1 MINYTLFIG
10 LGFLILCVYAQVRPP
25 NFSPDSIPET
35 SFTCE
40 DKITGGYYADVEAD
54 CQLFHVCVQV
64 SEFEFQDFRFLCP
77 NDTVFDQQNLVCT
90 NWFEVDC
97 AQSVSLFS
105 NDFGFKDLSGH
116 NNDEDADNSN
126 FNYNEGISYE
136 YYEYESENQ
145 DEERNRFLVNSSPA
159 SLGVGREHG
168 QGILGVDGKIRPHST
183 TAIPVGVTTTKRP
196 PRVKSNINLA
206 KNHPKKH
213 GGLRRKP
220 SSRFRNPFKNPPK
233 KAADGRRP
241 RVKSDLRQRHHGGN
255 FADPIDNDIF
265 SGPEVRPDG
274 RAPRVKSNINAIENN
289 NNIPSGSFSSSTPH
303 AFHFIPTEPTT
314 EAFQP
319 TPFENEESF
328 NTIEFSS
335 DLFPS
340 STSQPFIPQHNV
352 NENNINQRHRGS
364 SHTKSNFNEQHR
376 SNGVNEV
383 RSFNRQSSF
392 NTKNVN
398 RFLDSTTK
406 KPFIASTTQKPFG
419 RSSTVQPPIISS
431 TTRKPFVSSTTQ
443 RSFVSSQSTTFKV
456 PFVSQEPF
464 FSSTS
469 KPFIQDSRFKV
480 PFITKENNLT
490 PLSEA
495 RRDKFRVPFLSKQDL
510 SPPKGSKNFRP
521 PFVTDKQKFSNN
533 QQTRTKLSS
542 SKSSKLRPPFISNEP
557 NSIGTT
563 IQPSTFNQRFST
575 TKSSNFNEGF
585 STTKSDKFNQESSR
599 SSSNFNQRFSTSAPR
614 SKFNTG
620 FSKSSLNSNQGFS
633 TVSPSRFDQRFSALA
648 NSFSTTTSSSSGFR
662 QSSTTKRSIF
672 STTESPFKGS
682 TSGSFFNVAFTTRS
696 PGSNPRVKSNV
707 IQSKEFVS
715 GTVAKS
721 QTSHQSTSKSHS
733 SHQSTFNSPNTPKF
747 IDEIDEFEVP
757 QSAISPLPFVT
768 STTARPQKTRKR
780 VTVRRKVVRKNR
792 FGNNVRAQVKNQP
805 SQNFNRQNAQNF
817 RNAQSVNQ
825 NQVQRYPSRISE
837 QKEEVR
843 SQGLSQHNNL
853 LNSQNSQAQTSF
865 KTNSGSQIN
874 HQQIGSQQ
882 QQNNNFDRIQVNQG
896 SQHERTEGNVASEA
910 QININSQKNSQTQKS
925 FKTNAESQVNHQ
937 SIDSQQQENNKF
949 HRVQD
954 NLGVQHG
961 RTHTENLESVA
972 FNAQTNINSQ
982 NSQEQKSFKTNAK
995 SQVNHQTIDSQK
1007 QPGNTFHRPQVNL
1020 RTQQGR
1026 TQGQTFRGEA
1036 SSARTKLPQRFA
1048 HHEQGSVSRS
1058 RILDNQENKVLG
1070 TQKPQQHNPNNNAN
1084 FNLQE
1089 KRTKLRQ
1096 QQKQHKKTFIL
1107 DEDESFNDITA
1118 PGSVKEKECN
1128 NPFECPPKKRAGG
1141 HRPRVKSNIKAK
1153 NRNFHF
1159 KHKLGRKI
1167 QDSNTITRNNIKP
1180 TPKVHP
1186 HNFVQEVNR
1195 PVKNTPK
1202 PHFKAQQQ
1210 SITSKPPF
1218 PKGKLPNKPL
1228 SKNQFLSFLS
1238 NIGNAS
1244 PIITV
1249 NSKTGKLSTIPGGT
1263 FPNGFSGSTKGI
1275 SSSSIQNKIIT
1286 TTSSIHST
1294 SQPFFFAPDTT
1305 LKPGSRTSLSSTFSR
1320 NSFQSSPRPSLSKS
1334 NINEQFQSS
1343 PRPRLSN
1350 SFSSTNNNN
1359 RFHSSPSPTISSTS
1373 SFIPKNRFTSGPNTF
1388 ASNSNIQSSP
1398 RPKLSSSSF
1407 NSINRFQSSPRPS
1420 LVSTTERFIASSTV
1434 LSISTTP
1441 SNGGQNIFIGSTT
1454 HSPQF
1459 SSPRSPPRSRFNG
1472 FRRSKSRRN
1481 RPAPFTKTFSSTSG
1495 ATFPS
1500 STTQVSSV
1508 FVAAAE
1514 NEIIPIST
1522 TESPNGN
1529 PRVKS
1534 NILLAQRNSGRRS
1547 RKIGGRR
1554 ADFGDSSSELD
1565 QIKKSSTEDEHKKKE
1580 LFFCKLQYSF

>member
-220 SSRFRNPFKNPPK
+220 SSRFRNPLKILPK
-233 KAADGRRP
+233 K
-241 RVKSDLRQRHHGGN
+241 LRMGVGHELNQTYDKDITDKFK

-328 NTIEFSS
+328 NTIES
-335 DLFPS
+335 
-340 STSQPFIPQHNV
+340 PQ
-352 NENNINQRHRGS
+352 ISFLRRHRGS

-456 PFVSQEPF
+456 PFVSQKPF

-721 QTSHQSTSKSHS
+721 QISHQSTSKSHS

-792 FGNNVRAQVKNQP
+792 FGNNVRAQVKNPP

-837 QKEEVR
+837 QKEE
-843 SQGLSQHNNL
+843 
-853 LNSQNSQAQTSF
+853 SQAQTSF

-954 NLGVQHG
+954 NLGVQH
-961 RTHTENLESVA
+961 
-972 FNAQTNINSQ
+972 
-982 NSQEQKSFKTNAK
+982 
-995 SQVNHQTIDSQK
+995 K

-1058 RILDNQENKVLG
+1058 RILDNQENK
-1070 TQKPQQHNPNNNAN
+1070 K
-1084 FNLQE
+1084 

-1118 PGSVKEKECN
+1118 PGSAKEKECN

-1195 PVKNTPK
+1195 PVKNSPK

-1228 SKNQFLSFLS
+1228 R
-1238 NIGNAS
+1238 
-1244 PIITV
+1244 
-1249 NSKTGKLSTIPGGT
+1249 KLSTIPGGT

-1286 TTSSIHST
+1286 TPSSIHST

-1334 NINEQFQSS
+1334 NINEQFQSTQ
-1343 PRPRLSN
+1343 PPLLSLKIDLHPDPIPLPL
-1350 SFSSTNNNN
+1350 TQ
-1359 RFHSSPSPTISSTS
+1359 ISNQALDQNYHHLPL
-1373 SFIPKNRFTSGPNTF
+1373 ILLIG
-1388 ASNSNIQSSP
+1388 
-1398 RPKLSSSSF
+1398 
-1407 NSINRFQSSPRPS
+1407 FQSSPRPS

-1500 STTQVSSV
+1500 STTQHSPPCNTSSH
-1508 FVAAAE
+1508 FTKDPYFLPPTPANKILTINDILHMVA
-1514 NEIIPIST
+1514 

-1565 QIKKSSTEDEHKKKE
+1565 QIKKSSTEDDHKKKE
-1580 LFFCKLQYSF
+1580 LFFASSSTPSNLHVSSTTKRSISAEDISPLENKVISTTKTPLVVQKNNASKVPKRNKFSPHIRPDGRKPRVKSNILAKSATTTQITPSPVTQKDQTSSTSTITESPKIKDVKEEIMGTSQKHDRH